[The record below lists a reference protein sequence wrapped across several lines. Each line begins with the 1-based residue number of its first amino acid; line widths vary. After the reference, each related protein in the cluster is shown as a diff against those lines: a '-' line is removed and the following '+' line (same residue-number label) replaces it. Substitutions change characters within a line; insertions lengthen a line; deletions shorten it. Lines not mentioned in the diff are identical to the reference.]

1 MLNRKLAT
9 YSLLFILLALLPLA
23 FGQLSHFVADVMTGV
38 AIFVILAVSA
48 DLVVGLA
55 GLITLGHG
63 AFFAIGAYSSAIL
76 STRYGIS
83 PVFALL
89 AGLVVSTCVSWVVGR
104 AVLHLKGY
112 YLAMATLGLTA
123 VMVTLLMGT
132 RSWTGGAAGMGG
144 IPRFSIATFQFAD
157 THVYYLL
164 VLAVALLVIAFAKK
178 LADSAYGRAL
188 IAIHGDEQTA
198 TALGID
204 TARYKVSVFVL
215 SCVLASLAGSF
226 FAHHLRFIAPDDFT
240 ISQSIHILVMAFLG
254 GIGSIYG
261 AAMGAV
267 TLQALPELV
276 HELRDYELLG
286 TGLILIAVLV
296 LFPRGLY
303 GLCLQLGRKLGLT
316 KHATEA
322 SR

>member
-1 MLNRKLAT
+1 MAARRLMIHLLA
-9 YSLLFILLALLPLA
+9 FVLLALLPLA

-76 STRYGIS
+76 TTRYGLP

-89 AGLVVSTCVSWVVGR
+89 AGLAASTLVSWVVGR

-123 VMVTLLMGT
+123 VMVTLLMGA

-144 IPRFSIATFQFAD
+144 IPRFSIASFQFAD
-157 THVYYLL
+157 THAYYLL
-164 VLAVALLVIAFAKK
+164 ILAAALLVVAAAKK
-178 LADSAYGRAL
+178 LAGSAYGRAL
-188 IAIHGDEQTA
+188 IAIHGDEQAA

-261 AAMGAV
+261 AATGAV

-303 GLCLQLGRKLGLT
+303 GLAVQLGRKLGLAKPIAET
-316 KHATEA
+316 G
-322 SR
+322 R